1 MNHSELIDAAK
12 AALEP
17 LEAVRGLFVGGSLG
31 RSAGDEWSDVDLVAV
46 AQPDQQRW
54 LADQWRSLFEQI
66 TPVVFWNELHRDGL
80 ILNAVT
86 HEWLRCDLVLTDPT
100 RFRGRAQNLL
110 QPLIDRDGLYGAL
123 PASLPEKTPNAGR
136 VYYLINE
143 FIRVLG
149 LTPVVLA
156 RGEYV
161 TGVMGTGLLRDMV
174 QGLFME
180 EVSLPD
186 AGGILHLSTLLTPEQ
201 MSILCSLPYPAPSRN
216 EVLHASIGVT
226 KVFLPLARGMAG
238 RLGVVWPSAFE
249 AATRRHLIDTLG
261 DEVDLSWW
269 MAS

>member
-1 MNHSELIDAAK
+1 MNQSELIDAAK

-31 RSAGDEWSDVDLVAV
+31 RGSGDEWSDVDLVAV
-46 AQPDQQRW
+46 TQPDQQRW
-54 LADQWRSLFEQI
+54 LADQWRLMLEQI

-86 HEWLRCDLVLTDPT
+86 HEWLRCDLVLTDPK

-123 PASLPEKTPNAGR
+123 PASLPDKTPNAGR
-136 VYYLINE
+136 VNYLINE

-161 TGVMGTGLLRDMV
+161 TGVMGTGLLREMV

-180 EVSLPD
+180 DVSLPD
-186 AGGILHLSTLLTPEQ
+186 PGGILHLSTLLTPEQ
-201 MSILCSLPYPAPSRN
+201 MLILCSLPYPAPSRH
-216 EVLHASIGVT
+216 EVLHANIEVT

-269 MAS
+269 MTS